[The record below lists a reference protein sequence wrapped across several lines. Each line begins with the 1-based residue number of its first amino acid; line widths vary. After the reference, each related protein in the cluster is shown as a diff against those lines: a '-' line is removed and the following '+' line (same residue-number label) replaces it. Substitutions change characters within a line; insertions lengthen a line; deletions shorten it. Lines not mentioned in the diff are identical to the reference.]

1 MQRWGS
7 PVRIPPRCGIFR
19 FEGGMTDDTQALIE
33 QLQARI
39 EALEAKA
46 LQESPEQRRERLE
59 AAKRA
64 AIARRKVRR

>member
-1 MQRWGS
+1 
-7 PVRIPPRCGIFR
+7 
-19 FEGGMTDDTQALIE
+19 MTDDTQALTE

-64 AIARRKVRR
+64 AIARRKIRR